1 MILAVGLEPVEEKGS
16 RVVFFSCFKPTR
28 RCIRPAQGTLSWY
41 GTTVSIWWEAK
52 DLRAKRLMD
61 LVAKKPAV
69 WGRRWLPTFFF
80 WDSQDG
86 NFPSIMTRQPFEPS
100 NIPQLVDSR
109 GEWNATLYGEYEIAD
124 EILIEIPSPTSW
136 GEIILLVAI
145 ALPFALALILSPMK
159 ESGF

>member
-1 MILAVGLEPVEEKGS
+1 MILAVGLEPVEERGWYILFQADAQVYTP
-16 RVVFFSCFKPTR
+16 RTGHAVVVWNHCFYLMGG
-28 RCIRPAQGTLSWY
+28 QGF
-41 GTTVSIWWEAK
+41 
-52 DLRAKRLMD
+52 RAKRLMD
-61 LVAKKPAV
+61 FGGQKPAV

-145 ALPFALALILSPMK
+145 ALPFALALMLSPMK
-159 ESGF
+159 ELGF